1 MQATHSNWWQT
12 NNRPYPTNLYIMFLF
27 AALNACVLGD
37 LQSTVGL
44 VINYCLNGRCDPQT
58 FPSSDISAKKSFPK
72 APQTQVVPRDHHP
85 VMQECW
91 QQKEL
96 MAPRLPKLNVVICKS
111 QSNHKQSVLYMFFF
125 YGLRAWNMISG
136 LKKFLPEISAASQ
149 SGFYFFQCLMTK
161 RRMRG
166 TCCSRF

>member
-1 MQATHSNWWQT
+1 
-12 NNRPYPTNLYIMFLF
+12 MFLF

-44 VINYCLNGRCDPQT
+44 VVNYCLNGRCDPQT

-96 MAPRLPKLNVVICKS
+96 MAPRLPKLTIVICKS
-111 QSNHKQSVLYMFFF
+111 QSNLFCTCFF
-125 YGLRAWNMISG
+125 YGLRAWNMTSADAG
-136 LKKFLPEISAASQ
+136 YMRYMLLWSAAFKKCIYNKQVASDNLKAFIQ
-149 SGFYFFQCLMTK
+149 KPPQLLQQISNTLTYGD
-161 RRMRG
+161 
-166 TCCSRF
+166 